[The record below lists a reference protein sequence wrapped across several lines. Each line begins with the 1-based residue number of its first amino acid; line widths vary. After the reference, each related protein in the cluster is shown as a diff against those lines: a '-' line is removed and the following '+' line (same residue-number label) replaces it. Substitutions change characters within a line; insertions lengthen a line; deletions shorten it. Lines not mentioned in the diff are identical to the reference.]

1 MTEPTVILVRPKLS
15 DNVGATARAMKNF
28 GLTRLV
34 LAMPRCKLDR
44 QAYALASHAG
54 DILDRAE
61 IAGSVD
67 EAVADLTWVVGTSG
81 NARARDALPTY
92 APDEGLATLPASGG
106 GLMFGPEDFGLDNDA
121 LDRCQALIRIPTAE
135 YASMNLAQ
143 AVNVLASRW
152 FTLTH
157 AGETQENQAREL
169 ASRDQTERMYQD
181 LLRLFHRIGY
191 TDAKREKATLRLY
204 REMLDRAQLG
214 PREAAALRGLAS
226 QAEWALKQAESKNE
240 PPDGS
245 R

>member
-1 MTEPTVILVRPKLS
+1 
-15 DNVGATARAMKNF
+15 VGATARAMKNF
-28 GLTRLV
+28 GLSRLV
-34 LAMPRCKLDR
+34 LAQPRCKLDK
-44 QAYALASHAG
+44 QAYALASHAS
-54 DILDRAE
+54 DVLDQAE
-61 IAGSVD
+61 IVGSVE
-67 EAVADLTWVVGTSG
+67 EALRGLTWVVGTSG
-81 NARARDALPTY
+81 NARASEAVTTY

-152 FTLTH
+152 FTLQNASDDST
-157 AGETQENQAREL
+157 GEAAPTKAAEL
-169 ASRDQTERMYQD
+169 ATRDQMERMYQD
-181 LLRLFHRIGY
+181 LAHLFHRIGY
-191 TDAKREKATLRLY
+191 TDEKREKATLRLY
-204 REMLDRAQLG
+204 RGMLDRAQLR

-226 QAEWALKQAESKNE
+226 QAEWALSQAERENE